1 MDQGEGFA
9 GRTGEVYGTKV
20 KIVLTEVVNDQNIKY
35 LNTDDDDEPGVEL
48 YVTQA
53 FATGTCL
60 AVSVLDSILSTA
72 YYNHQVQS
80 GCHTHSLSLHTQAL
94 TLIKSLISGG
104 MTSELEM
111 ILAEGAGLQP
121 GFSSSK
127 ILEKRNR
134 ARLGQISLH
143 GTEGDSQATRQLF
156 MFRDSTR
163 EVGRGEIRR
172 SLHRSLEVPRG
183 ALYRTVQIP
192 GPHRQLRCFNCP
204 LRHHQSAWIFRPP
217 PQR

>member
-1 MDQGEGFA
+1 MDQSEGFA

-72 YYNHQVQS
+72 YYNHQ
-80 GCHTHSLSLHTQAL
+80 AL

-127 ILEKRNR
+127 ILDKRNR
-134 ARLGQISLH
+134 ARLGQISLV
-143 GTEGDSQATRQLF
+143 GTERVCEDT
-156 MFRDSTR
+156 FR
-163 EVGRGEIRR
+163 
-172 SLHRSLEVPRG
+172 L
-183 ALYRTVQIP
+183 
-192 GPHRQLRCFNCP
+192 
-204 LRHHQSAWIFRPP
+204 SACCV
-217 PQR
+217 

>member
-1 MDQGEGFA
+1 MDPSEGLSQ
-9 GRTGEVYGTKV
+9 RTGEVYGSKV

-72 YYNHQVQS
+72 YYNHQV
-80 GCHTHSLSLHTQAL
+80 GPITRTVASLRIQAL

-121 GFSSSK
+121 GYSCSK

-134 ARLGQISLH
+134 ARLAQISLV
-143 GTEGDSQATRQLF
+143 G
-156 MFRDSTR
+156 RDRLRSKLSLISRLQGLLLRSCPRGSTR
-163 EVGRGEIRR
+163 IC
-172 SLHRSLEVPRG
+172 S
-183 ALYRTVQIP
+183 
-192 GPHRQLRCFNCP
+192 
-204 LRHHQSAWIFRPP
+204 
-217 PQR
+217 

>member
-72 YYNHQVQS
+72 YYNHQVQP
-80 GCHTHSLSLHTQAL
+80 GCQTHSLSLHTQAL

-134 ARLGQISLH
+134 ARLGQISLL
-143 GTEGDSQATRQLF
+143 GTEWNSQ
-156 MFRDSTR
+156 
-163 EVGRGEIRR
+163 
-172 SLHRSLEVPRG
+172 VPG
-183 ALYRTVQIP
+183 LACCV
-192 GPHRQLRCFNCP
+192 
-204 LRHHQSAWIFRPP
+204 
-217 PQR
+217 

>member
-1 MDQGEGFA
+1 MDPSEGLSQ
-9 GRTGEVYGTKV
+9 RTGEVYGSKV

-72 YYNHQVQS
+72 YYNHQVGS
-80 GCHTHSLSLHTQAL
+80 ITRTRTVASLRIQAL

-121 GFSSSK
+121 GYSCSK

-134 ARLGQISLH
+134 ARLAQISLV
-143 GTEGDSQATRQLF
+143 G
-156 MFRDSTR
+156 RDRLTQRLSMISPLQGLLLRSCPRGSTR
-163 EVGRGEIRR
+163 IC
-172 SLHRSLEVPRG
+172 S
-183 ALYRTVQIP
+183 
-192 GPHRQLRCFNCP
+192 
-204 LRHHQSAWIFRPP
+204 
-217 PQR
+217 